1 MVLAKD
7 TADHLVNLLI
17 DHSWRILRP
26 LYHILFI
33 EHVVESLLLPLNRK
47 SLQVF
52 LLSARPKGLWLL
64 LVVMAKSVQLFE
76 VGDDLFSDSDYLDLH
91 FLHLLGRFNFK
102 CEEGFLEKT
111 QSWSQEECSHQ
122 PTYPSNHV
130 NHGRSTIVN
139 EAKLV

>member
-1 MVLAKD
+1 VVLAKD

-52 LLSARPKGLWLL
+52 LLSAGPKGLWLL
-64 LVVMAKSVQLFE
+64 LVVVAKSVQLFE

-91 FLHLLGRFNFK
+91 FLHLFSRFDFK
-102 CEEGFLEKT
+102 CEEGFLE
-111 QSWSQEECSHQ
+111 
-122 PTYPSNHV
+122 
-130 NHGRSTIVN
+130 
-139 EAKLV
+139 